1 MLLLQGTSDS
11 DASLSSHY
19 SSSDDLDL
27 GSYSQAAIHQVAQA
41 LTKAAEH
48 VAQQHPQ
55 KYDDSELVCFFFSLN

>member
-1 MLLLQGTSDS
+1 MLLLQEISDS

-19 SSSDDLDL
+19 SSSSDDGDI

-55 KYDDSELVCFFFSLN
+55 KYDDSELV